1 MGVSAGLALSPGVPV
16 NYLEECLDV
25 LDFVMVM
32 AVSPGFAGQKMVPD
46 HLDKLR
52 RISEIT
58 SRAKHPISIV
68 VDGNT
73 TSSNARR
80 MHEAGA
86 TGFVVGTS
94 SLIQGGPGAFSEKYR
109 AYKAEI
115 ARA

>member
-1 MGVSAGLALSPGVPV
+1 
-16 NYLEECLDV
+16 
-25 LDFVMVM
+25 MVM

-94 SLIQGGPGAFSEKYR
+94 SLIQGGPGTFSEKYR

>member
-16 NYLEECLDV
+16 GYLEECLDV

-46 HLDKLR
+46 HLAKLR
-52 RISEIT
+52 RIAEIT
-58 SRAKHPISIV
+58 SRANHPIGIV

-73 TSSNARR
+73 TPSNARR

-86 TGFVVGTS
+86 AGFVVGTS
-94 SLIQGGPGAFSEKYR
+94 SLLKDGPSAFSEKYR
-109 AYKAEI
+109 EYQAEI
-115 ARA
+115 VRA